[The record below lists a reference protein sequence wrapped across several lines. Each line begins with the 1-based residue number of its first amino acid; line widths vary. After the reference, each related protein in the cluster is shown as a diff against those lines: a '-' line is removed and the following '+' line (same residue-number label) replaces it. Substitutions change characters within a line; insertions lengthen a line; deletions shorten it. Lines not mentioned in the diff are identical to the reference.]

1 MRRTVDPFAFF
12 AEHRDTIFR
21 WCGILGTLLILFLLL
36 RWQVKKRGGWRVV
49 GRRIK
54 REFQATVLAFA
65 APPRAWLRYRRALRR
80 LTGLLGAPTTWRDA
94 ELAVLTA
101 REAAAGGSVPYAVRV
116 DAHWVRVMLAGHAAA
131 PGAPEPPGP
140 WYPDPDAPGEWVA
153 QRADLPAIAP
163 AGGGPCPVLAAV
175 GERHRGCVFV
185 DLATGPAVTSV
196 TGDARNAS
204 VLVQVLGA
212 QLDARMPRGM
222 VTVAGDVHPRFPG
235 EPVRDAYRAAL
246 AALGAPTTPRDDV
259 TGMPVLPSVLIAATL
274 PDPLPPELTAAPDA
288 GRPPI
293 RVLVNG
299 PGRGHARRVFT
310 DRHSRVAISGAP
322 LLANAAALSR
332 AVARTLSLFP
342 PLPPP
347 PPAGAGADGLTGSEL
362 FQEEGVV
369 TGVPAAGAPTR
380 QTVTTAAPAVEEQQ
394 EPVVLAEPE
403 APAAARSARTRRN
416 APVIDPRHRI
426 ALTKTTAPAP
436 APVPSPAAPP
446 GGTADDEGS
455 LPPGRSSRSTHRP

>member
-1 MRRTVDPFAFF
+1 MRTVDPFAFF

-21 WCGILGTLLILFLLL
+21 WCGILGTLLVLFLLV
-36 RWQVKKRGGWRVV
+36 RWQVMKRGGWRVV

-54 REFQATVLAFA
+54 REIKATALAFA

-80 LTGLLGAPTTWRDA
+80 LTGLLGDTSTWRDA

-101 REAAAGGSVPYAVRV
+101 HEAAAGGSVPYAVRV
-116 DAHWVRVMLAGHAAA
+116 DADWVRVMLAGHAAA

-163 AGGGPCPVLAAV
+163 ARGGPCPVLVAV
-175 GERHRGCVFV
+175 GERHGGCVFV
-185 DLATGPAVTSV
+185 DLATGPTVTSV

-212 QLDARMPRGM
+212 QLDARMPSGM
-222 VTVAGDVHPRFPG
+222 VTVAADVHPRFPG
-235 EPVRDAYRAAL
+235 EPVRDAYRTAL
-246 AALGAPTTPRDDV
+246 AALGAPATPRDDV

-288 GRPPI
+288 GRPPV

-299 PGRGHARRVFT
+299 PGRGHTRRVFT

-322 LLANAAALSR
+322 LLANGAALSR
-332 AVARTLSLFP
+332 AVARTLRGFP

-347 PPAGAGADGLTGSEL
+347 PPAGAGAGGLTGSEL

-369 TGVPAAGAPTR
+369 TGVPAAAVQDRPA
-380 QTVTTAAPAVEEQQ
+380 AAPAAAVEEAS
-394 EPVVLAEPE
+394 EPAVLAEAEE
-403 APAAARSARTRRN
+403 APAAARSARTRRTG
-416 APVIDPRHRI
+416 PVVDPRHRI
-426 ALTKTTAPAP
+426 ALSKTTPAPP
-436 APVPSPAAPP
+436 APVPAPAAPP
-446 GGTADDEGS
+446 RGTGDEESS